1 MTNGFLRTKRLLFCR
16 WEAGDLLEAEA
27 LWGDPLVTRW
37 ITATGR
43 MTAEEVA
50 DRLAQEVERDKQ
62 FGIQY
67 WPLRE
72 RSTGE
77 LAGCCGL
84 RPHGEG
90 ELELG
95 VHLRPAF
102 WGRGLGEEACRAALW
117 YAFVKWDIPSVF
129 AGHNPHNTAFPK
141 LLEKLGFSPIGEEF
155 YPPTG
160 LYHPS
165 YRLQRGDF
173 FCPEI
178 PVYLD

>member
-43 MTAEEVA
+43 MTVEEVA

-72 RSTGE
+72 LSTGE

-84 RPHGEG
+84 RLTGKG
-90 ELELG
+90 SWNWGFTSGQLFG
-95 VHLRPAF
+95 AGAWGKRPAGPPF
-102 WGRGLGEEACRAALW
+102 G
-117 YAFVKWDIPSVF
+117 
-129 AGHNPHNTAFPK
+129 T
-141 LLEKLGFSPIGEEF
+141 LL
-155 YPPTG
+155 
-160 LYHPS
+160 
-165 YRLQRGDF
+165 
-173 FCPEI
+173 
-178 PVYLD
+178 

>member
-1 MTNGFLRTKRLLFCR
+1 M
-16 WEAGDLLEAEA
+16 LEAEA

-95 VHLRPAF
+95 VHLRPTF

-117 YAFVKWDIPSVF
+117 YAFVKWDTPSVF
-129 AGHNPHNTAFPK
+129 AGHNPHNTASPK
-141 LLEKLGFSPIGEEF
+141 LLEKLGFSGGLTRDPNGFELEF
-155 YPPTG
+155 
-160 LYHPS
+160 
-165 YRLQRGDF
+165 LQYD
-173 FCPEI
+173 
-178 PVYLD
+178 